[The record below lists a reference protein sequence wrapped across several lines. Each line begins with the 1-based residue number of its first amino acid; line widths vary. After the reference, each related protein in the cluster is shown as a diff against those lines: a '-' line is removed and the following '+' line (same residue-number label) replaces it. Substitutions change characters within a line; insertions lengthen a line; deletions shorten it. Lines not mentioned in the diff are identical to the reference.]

1 MNINKQNHHNL
12 EKFWDDSINYKASK
26 SCQKSKARYSKGRKT
41 ILKKMQKLQNMLDSE
56 VASVG
61 SRSRLMSSKQRI
73 PAMGKVDTRD
83 ILDIQLPTNQVLKAK
98 SALEI
103 IKCGKNLSYTQT
115 KSVDRIDKLLSQPQN
130 PVKVT
135 SFLSKIINNQMNDIV
150 KFEKGTSKS

>member
-1 MNINKQNHHNL
+1 
-12 EKFWDDSINYKASK
+12 
-26 SCQKSKARYSKGRKT
+26 
-41 ILKKMQKLQNMLDSE
+41 
-56 VASVG
+56 
-61 SRSRLMSSKQRI
+61 
-73 PAMGKVDTRD
+73 MGKVDTRD

-103 IKCGKNLSYTQT
+103 IKCGENLSYTQT